1 MPRSTLK
8 ILIFFTLVFCFPLIW
23 TQGIVGNFGD
33 VYQYAA
39 PYRNFSKINL
49 QQGSFPLWNPYIFAG
64 TPFLASPQSAL
75 FFPASML
82 FYFLPL
88 NISFNLFAILH
99 IFINSLGMCLLLTS
113 LGRTRTASLFGGLLW
128 SYSFFFLSKLA
139 SGHLIHLSG
148 YSLFPFVTLFFLQTI
163 YSNYDKKRWNIF
175 NFVISLS
182 LQFFSGHSQVW
193 FHTIFLVSLLFIQK
207 LWFSSKT
214 EKNKL
219 VQTGC
224 TSILLFFLLSAIQ
237 FLPTFNYY
245 LYSSRSHIRES
256 SNIQTSYQFATSYSM
271 RWHDLITLIFPKKFG
286 SPLDHSYQDPEHP
299 SVYFETN
306 ALYFGILPLLFALA
320 GICLLIKKKKFL
332 LPILAF
338 LFLML
343 AMGKNSPG
351 YSFIWK
357 AFEFLRVPARFYF
370 LLFFIFTLSGSFFWE
385 NFFKNKKT
393 FVKIIFLSLIFLDL
407 FSNGKNFIWSEN
419 SQEKLGKSQ
428 ALEWLSNQ
436 NAKSIHND
444 PYQNRIFTNSSVP
457 NPNKA
462 IFFQLLNVNGYE
474 AILQRS
480 LLNYFFFSQGPNS
493 IYTTGVDLI
502 NPNKNSFNLFGTKF
516 LISVYPFNSNWPL
529 KYNEN
534 NLFIY
539 ENPNPESSVRIYYK
553 LSKFSD
559 LNSLISTLDSPSFNP
574 NTEILQYHSSL
585 NENAHESLPKKNIKC
600 FSFKR
605 TSAKSFEIGLK
616 TNEKSSCWLFLSEAF
631 FPGWKV
637 WGESGEQFLPFQIFG
652 YFQGIKFN
660 QNKLPV
666 EKIFWL
672 YQPKEFFLG
681 AILSVLCLIFSI
693 YFLCS
698 TIKIGILRLYHK

>member
-1 MPRSTLK
+1 MLNSSTK

-23 TQGIVGNFGD
+23 THGIVGNFGD

-64 TPFLASPQSAL
+64 APFLASPQSAL

-88 NISFNLFAILH
+88 NISFNLFTILH
-99 IFINSLGMCLLLTS
+99 IFINGLGMMLLLYH
-113 LGRTRTASLFGGLLW
+113 LGRTRTASLFGGLTW

-148 YSLFPFVTLFFLQTI
+148 YAFFPFVMLFFFQTV
-163 YSNYDKKRWNIF
+163 YSNQDKKNWNVFIF
-175 NFVISLS
+175 TISLS

-193 FHTIFLVSLLFIQK
+193 VHTVFLIFLLFIQK
-207 LWFSSKT
+207 LYLSSSI

-219 VQTGC
+219 IKIGLIN
-224 TSILLFFLLSAIQ
+224 ILLFFSISAIQ
-237 FLPTFNYY
+237 FLPTLNYY
-245 LYSSRSHIRES
+245 LYSSRS
-256 SNIQTSYQFATSYSM
+256 QTIKPHNLQTAYQFATSYSM
-271 RWHDLITLIFPKKFG
+271 RWKDLITLLIPKKFG
-286 SPLDHSYQDPEHP
+286 SPLDMDYEDPEHP
-299 SVYFETN
+299 SQYFETN

-320 GICLLIKKKKFL
+320 GIWSLMKRKKMF
-332 LPILAF
+332 LPILTF

-351 YSFIWK
+351 YSLIWK
-357 AFEFLRVPARFYF
+357 AFGFLRVPARFYF
-370 LLFFIFTLSGSFFWE
+370 LLFFIFILSASFFWE
-385 NFFKNKKT
+385 KYFKNKKT

-407 FSNGKNFIWSEN
+407 FSNGKDFIWSEN
-419 SQEKLGKSQ
+419 PQEKLGKSQ
-428 ALEWLSNQ
+428 ALEWLINQ
-436 NAKSIHND
+436 NAKSIHNA
-444 PYQNRIFTNSSVP
+444 PYQNRIFTTYSVP

-502 NPNKNSFNLFGTKF
+502 YPNKNSFALFGTKF
-516 LISVYPFNSNWPL
+516 LISVYPIQSHWPL

-539 ENPNPESSVRIYYK
+539 ENPSHGPSLKIYYA
-553 LSKFSD
+553 LNKFSN

-574 NTEILQYHSSL
+574 NSELLQYHTSL
-585 NENAHESLPKKNIKC
+585 NENAYENLPKKNSEC

-605 TSAKSFEIGLK
+605 TSAKSFKIGLK
-616 TNEKSSCWLFLSEAF
+616 TNEESSCWLFLSEAF
-631 FPGWKV
+631 YPGWKV
-637 WGESGEQFLPFQIFG
+637 WSESGDHFFPFQVFG
-652 YFQGIKFN
+652 YFQGVKFH
-660 QNKLPV
+660 QKKFPI

-672 YQPKEFFLG
+672 YQPKEFYLG
-681 AILSVLCLIFSI
+681 SVLSVLSVLFSI
-693 YFLCS
+693 ASLCFIIKRREV
-698 TIKIGILRLYHK
+698 TIWK